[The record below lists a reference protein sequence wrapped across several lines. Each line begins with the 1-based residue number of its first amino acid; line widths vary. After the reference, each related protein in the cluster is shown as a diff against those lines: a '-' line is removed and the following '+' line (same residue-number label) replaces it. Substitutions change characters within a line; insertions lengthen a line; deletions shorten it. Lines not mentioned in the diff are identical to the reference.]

1 MKAWTAVAAAALAG
15 MMLAGGMG
23 AAESQ
28 TKAKAKAKGAPPP
41 VAAPV
46 TPVEPAGPPPE
57 PLAKAVQAYAAYQ
70 TQINTLQ
77 GGNLAVAED
86 LERALDTAS
95 GVNREALVRGYI
107 AYGALAAAQAP
118 EFVRAIRETSGHYGK
133 AAMIRGLTLDP
144 GYAQTLK
151 GGDEAARL
159 ALAVA
164 RADGQ
169 RVFAVGERYKEM
181 AYTLQRQRWANAVAP
196 GQPARVQR
204 LKSLAAG
211 AADRSVAP
219 EFAPRLTVAA
229 GSITQWTD
237 PNAFGGWTFW
247 DTFRTT
253 PAPTAAAP
261 LPAPSPPALRVHADR
276 VQTVNRMTTLAAL
289 YVLDSTTDPTAQAD
303 RLLTEGG
310 TNRCIELA
318 QVQFYQCMSAARFR
332 YENAFCLGEHALKD
346 MGSCIGNTAVEVSA
360 SPVAALPA
368 PAPEVAPVAPAPAT
382 RKKR

>member
-28 TKAKAKAKGAPPP
+28 TKAKSKAKGAPPP

-46 TPVEPAGPPPE
+46 AVPVPAGPPPE

-70 TQINTLQ
+70 SQINSLQ
-77 GGNLAVAED
+77 SGSLNVADD
-86 LERALDTAS
+86 LERALDTAA
-95 GVNREALVRGYI
+95 GVNRDALVRGYI
-107 AYGALAAAQAP
+107 AYGALAAAQSP
-118 EFVRAIRETSGHYGK
+118 EFVRAIRESAGHYGK
-133 AAMIRGLTLDP
+133 PAMIRGLTLDP
-144 GYAQTLK
+144 GYAQTMK

-169 RVFAVGERYKEM
+169 RVYAQGERYKEM

-211 AADRSVAP
+211 AGDRSVAP

-229 GSITQWTD
+229 ASITPGAD

-247 DTFRTT
+247 DAFRTT
-253 PAPTAAAP
+253 PAPVAATP
-261 LPAPSPPALRVHADR
+261 LPAPAPPALRVHADR

-289 YVLDSTTDPTAQAD
+289 YVLDSTTDPAAQAD
-303 RLLTEGG
+303 RLLAEGA
-310 TNRCIELA
+310 TNRCVELA

-368 PAPEVAPVAPAPAT
+368 PAPEVVTPPAPAT